1 MFGKTKKTIAV
12 LLLAAILAGCG
23 GETAETERQTSGAD
37 TTGGAAAETV
47 AETETEA
54 ADPVADRDFGG
65 ATFRITTSESGTQH
79 YVFTLTELTGDVLN
93 DALYN
98 RTKAIEDKFNIVFA
112 ADNVES
118 DAFGAATVFINAVQA
133 GDTTYDLAM
142 LLERRA
148 FTMAQEGYFTDAKT
162 LPGVQ
167 LDQPW
172 WMGEVNDTIN
182 FGDARYITYGSANLG
197 FYDLTHVLLF
207 NKHMATNLGLADP
220 YELVLSGGW
229 TFDKFAEMARAAI
242 QDVNGDGAFGTEDI
256 YGYVGGSNMLL
267 MNFVTAAR
275 CRTIERTADGA
286 KIELLADTRIADVC
300 EKVANTVWE
309 TGFWYT
315 KSESSNNYYLT
326 DTYFQDDQ
334 ALFADHTFYSA
345 CLLRDMASDFG
356 IIPFPKFDEAQERY
370 GSVAEAGSR
379 ITTVP
384 AVVKDTELVGAVL
397 EMMHYLSYR
406 DVIPAYYETTLKQ
419 KVSRD
424 SVSAQMLDLILE
436 NIYYDL
442 GATMFNDAIKDG
454 ILSPYLMG
462 SRTDYASR
470 VEKKLPEIE
479 KAITDAGG
487 VVVQ

>member
-1 MFGKTKKTIAV
+1 MRK
-12 LLLAAILAGCG
+12 G
-23 GETAETERQTSGAD
+23 GE
-37 TTGGAAAETV
+37 
-47 AETETEA
+47 
-54 ADPVADRDFGG
+54 
-65 ATFRITTSESGTQH
+65 H
-79 YVFTLTELTGDVLN
+79 
-93 DALYN
+93 
-98 RTKAIEDKFNIVFA
+98 
-112 ADNVES
+112 
-118 DAFGAATVFINAVQA
+118 
-133 GDTTYDLAM
+133 
-142 LLERRA
+142 
-148 FTMAQEGYFTDAKT
+148 
-162 LPGVQ
+162 
-167 LDQPW
+167 
-172 WMGEVNDTIN
+172 
-182 FGDARYITYGSANLG
+182 
-197 FYDLTHVLLF
+197 
-207 NKHMATNLGLADP
+207 GL
-220 YELVLSGGW
+220 
-229 TFDKFAEMARAAI
+229 
-242 QDVNGDGAFGTEDI
+242 GDG
-256 YGYVGGSNMLL
+256 LL
-267 MNFVTAAR
+267 VHE
-275 CRTIERTADGA
+275 IGKLEQ
-286 KIELLADTRIADVC
+286 L
-300 EKVANTVWE
+300 
-309 TGFWYT
+309 
-315 KSESSNNYYLT
+315 YLT

-470 VEKKLPEIE
+470 VENKLPEIE

-487 VVVQ
+487 VVAQ